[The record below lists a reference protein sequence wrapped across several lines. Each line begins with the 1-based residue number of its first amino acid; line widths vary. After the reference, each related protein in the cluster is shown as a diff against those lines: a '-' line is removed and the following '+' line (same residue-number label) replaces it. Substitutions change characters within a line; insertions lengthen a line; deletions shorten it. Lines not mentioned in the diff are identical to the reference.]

1 MSLEEKLA
9 QVFKQK
15 GLSISTA
22 ESCTG
27 GLLAGRITDMAGSS
41 AYLLGGVVSYSNE
54 AKIALLGVDPAALAA
69 QGAVSK
75 SVAQQMARGA
85 RQRLG
90 SDVGISITGVAGPGG
105 GSADKPVGLT
115 WIGISDVRGDRAHRF
130 LWESDRAGNRALS
143 VDSALQMLIDW
154 AEAQ

>member
-1 MSLEEKLA
+1 MGLEEKLA

-27 GLLAGRITDMAGSS
+27 GLLAGRITDTAGSS

-54 AKIALLGVDPAALAA
+54 AKIALLGVDTTTLEAH
-69 QGAVSK
+69 GAVSEP
-75 SVAQQMARGA
+75 VAEEMARGA

-115 WIGISDVRGDRAHRF
+115 WIGISDVRSDRAQRF
-130 LWESDRAGNRALS
+130 LWDSDRAVNRALS
-143 VDSALQMLIDW
+143 VDAALQMLIDW